1 MNETTPKTPKGGETK
16 TLVDRLQFSKE
27 IVQFLRGG
35 ADNQMCEFWN
45 LWYNTVNQQ
54 LKEDGE
60 CDIQFNF
67 AYSSNFNKLFWNSA
81 GPQYLMIQQLVDFF
95 YIVGAPEEEI
105 EKLNIVGEKI
115 NPDRIGSWINVSEL
129 GGIDG
134 GWCFTFPVDIK
145 LALTSVEEGQ
155 SVDTLLAWCEKHSV
169 VECYY
174 LARDMGAEPP
184 RQTEVRI
191 QVPNKNGNQLDVVL
205 DAYDMCGFPHPPEEA
220 IKVLKQAQ
228 SLNLTINITEEEF
241 VRISVIIPDP
251 KEDIVK
257 LFASNDLEKIQKG
270 LGNVCGL
277 EFQYL
282 KEDYGYSV
290 YQEGF
295 DVNVL
300 LKIQN

>member
-1 MNETTPKTPKGGETK
+1 
-16 TLVDRLQFSKE
+16 LVDRLQFSKD

-67 AYSSNFNKLFWNSA
+67 SYSTNFNKLFWSSA

-134 GWCFTFPVDIK
+134 GWCFTFPIDIK

-155 SVDTLLAWCEKHSV
+155 SVDTLLSWCEKHSV
-169 VECYY
+169 TECYY

-191 QVPNKNGNQLDVVL
+191 QVPNKSGNHLDVVL

-228 SLNLTINITEEEF
+228 SLNLSINITEEEF

-251 KEDIVK
+251 KEEIVR
-257 LFASNDLEKIQKG
+257 LFAANDLERIQKC
-270 LGNVCGL
+270 LGTVSGL

-295 DVNVL
+295 DVHVNY
-300 LKIQN
+300 KIF